1 MSCCPPNADKYL
13 AATYDT
19 TGEKVTLPSGLEV
32 YRSGS
37 ASVHKKA
44 VLIISDV
51 WGWNSGRTRNIADMF
66 AEAGYLAIVPKLMTP
81 AFEGGTD
88 GDGKL
93 TRSFTPDNM
102 LLTHLFALSNAGLYP
117 TFDFVKDGPT
127 AFPYFATFDYES
139 KCLHTNCDNIPWRT
153 LHSLCTHA
161 DNLRP
166 KITAAVAYLKS
177 EGATQIA
184 GFGFCW

>member
-1 MSCCPPNADKYL
+1 MGPTQSIQHSNTIQPTLTMSCCPPNADKYL

-37 ASVHKKA
+37 ASVNKKA

-81 AFEGGTD
+81 AFQGGTD
-88 GDGKL
+88 GDGKPQKL
-93 TRSFTPDNM
+93 SFV
-102 LLTHLFALSNAGLYP
+102 LTHYHHTYRPSSRVRYSLSISP
-117 TFDFVKDGPT
+117 
-127 AFPYFATFDYES
+127 
-139 KCLHTNCDNIPWRT
+139 HQR
-153 LHSLCTHA
+153 
-161 DNLRP
+161 
-166 KITAAVAYLKS
+166 
-177 EGATQIA
+177 
-184 GFGFCW
+184 